1 MRRIADVREH
11 AQLVNST
18 AKVTTA
24 TNAPYQLPATVQA
37 RSKTPV
43 PTAVTT
49 VQAAE
54 QHKLIASVRAIK
66 CRELIIV
73 WVTRVTNA
81 KRIAQIAMAIS
92 HRLCAQVVVKTPVIA
107 NAVTTTRLM
116 IMAKLAVQ
124 HRRSI
129 LACSSDW
136 QMAHGVRRRIVLTV
150 VWRITQAAALPR
162 PIATIVSRIHAS
174 AKATTSMCAATRPQV
189 TIGRLRIA
197 PTVVTMVTATSVHPT
212 RSVVQ
217 RD

>member
-11 AQLVNST
+11 EQLVNSI

-24 TNAPYQLPATVQA
+24 TNAPYRRPATVQA

-49 VQAAE
+49 AQAAE

-92 HRLCAQVVVKTPVIA
+92 HRLFAQVVVKTPVIA
-107 NAVTTTRLM
+107 NVRTTVKLM
-116 IMAKLAVQ
+116 ITARRAVQ
-124 HRRSI
+124 IRRSI
-129 LACSSDW
+129 HAF
-136 QMAHGVRRRIVLTV
+136 
-150 VWRITQAAALPR
+150 
-162 PIATIVSRIHAS
+162 SR
-174 AKATTSMCAATRPQV
+174 
-189 TIGRLRIA
+189 G
-197 PTVVTMVTATSVHPT
+197 
-212 RSVVQ
+212 
-217 RD
+217 